1 MLPDRPFVPSRSS
14 EKSKEES
21 MDWLVHTVVAV
32 LLGGVAFLI
41 VARVVPGFHLRGGF
55 GSAII
60 VAVVYG
66 LLKGLLQGVLMFVTL
81 PFVLL
86 TLGLFIIVINAFLL
100 WLTDKLVER
109 VEIKSFGALFL
120 GTILLSLIDWGFRL
134 IVQRGAFY

>member
-1 MLPDRPFVPSRSS
+1 
-14 EKSKEES
+14 
-21 MDWLVHTVVAV
+21 MDWLVQTIVAV

-55 GSAII
+55 TSAVI

-66 LLKGLLQGVLMFVTL
+66 LLKGVLQGVLMFVTF
-81 PFVLL
+81 PVVIL

-109 VEIKSFGALFL
+109 VEIRTTGALFL
-120 GTILLSLIDWGFRL
+120 GTILLSLIDWGLSMF
-134 IVQRGAFY
+134 IHKGAIF